1 MQLTE
6 RAAMRE
12 AGWVWAECKVRGL
25 WADMPGLSDW
35 IKLRVEACWR
45 GSLRGEHISSGDNV
59 ATLDRKN

>member
-1 MQLTE
+1 
-6 RAAMRE
+6 MRE

-35 IKLRVEACWR
+35 IRLRVEACWR

-59 ATLDRKN
+59 ETQDRQN